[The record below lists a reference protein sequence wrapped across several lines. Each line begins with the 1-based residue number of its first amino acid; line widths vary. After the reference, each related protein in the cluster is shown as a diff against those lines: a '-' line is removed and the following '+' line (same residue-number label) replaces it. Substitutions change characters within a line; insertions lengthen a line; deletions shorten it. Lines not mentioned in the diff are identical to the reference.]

1 MLLWWFLAFHLQKK
15 KSDVKLIFCFS
26 VSSFFSVCFSGKIFF
41 FNSFKN
47 HQIHLVLF
55 LFLIFTG
62 ISKLC
67 IFRRK
72 YFLSLL
78 RNCVGFTS
86 TCSFYVLGVSCG
98 LVLFVIFSLSPGSI
112 YWAYFPFNIF
122 HLFQYPMS
130 CPLSPFVVFTLLN
143 FYSVVFIIFSLWIVL
158 HSALLSLRW
167 LLLHLDFE
175 SSQQLGTI

>member
-1 MLLWWFLAFHLQKK
+1 MCMNGWVALEFWITAFNSQNSTCCSGGFWHFICKKK

-67 IFRRK
+67 IFRQK

-112 YWAYFPFNIF
+112 Y
-122 HLFQYPMS
+122 
-130 CPLSPFVVFTLLN
+130 
-143 FYSVVFIIFSLWIVL
+143 
-158 HSALLSLRW
+158 
-167 LLLHLDFE
+167 
-175 SSQQLGTI
+175 